1 MTPQWQRRPAAWKV
15 NALISLVM
23 DSNRP
28 MLLAGGILFAMG
40 LVIGVAIGSAT
51 AVSALTQGA
60 PDVLQSWS
68 GVVAMP

>member
-1 MTPQWQRRPAAWKV
+1 
-15 NALISLVM
+15 M

-51 AVSALTQGA
+51 AVSALTQGG
-60 PDVLQSWS
+60 PDVLQNWS

>member
-1 MTPQWQRRPAAWKV
+1 MESPFIHVQR
-15 NALISLVM
+15 M

-28 MLLAGGILFAMG
+28 MQLSGVILFAMG
-40 LVIGVAIGSAT
+40 LVIGIAIGSAT

>member
-1 MTPQWQRRPAAWKV
+1 MTPQWRRRPAAWKV
-15 NALISLVM
+15 SALISLVM

-51 AVSALTQGA
+51 AVSALTQGG
-60 PDVLQSWS
+60 PDVLQNWS